1 MLIEGA
7 EEEIIEKI
15 KKSETKDNKVVKVVK
30 EMEKAG
36 IKVLRKN
43 DWHIKDDLVLKKR
56 KMYVPKN
63 ESLGLEIIWPHYDT
77 LIARYRG

>member
-1 MLIEGA
+1 
-7 EEEIIEKI
+7 
-15 KKSETKDNKVVKVVK
+15 VK

-63 ESLGLEIIWPHYDT
+63 ESLGLEIIWPHHDT

>member
-1 MLIEGA
+1 M
-7 EEEIIEKI
+7 
-15 KKSETKDNKVVKVVK
+15 VK

-63 ESLGLEIIWPHYDT
+63 ESLGLEIIWPYHDT